1 MGKCLLFTLLTLL
14 FLAGSIGWSQKEVG
28 LEKWKGELLKLH
40 QMDRQAHFKTDP
52 DLLLSHHPE
61 EFIAVSQG
69 KVSRRQKADTRNTFE
84 TYFKDATYYEWD
96 DLEPPIVR
104 VSNDGS
110 MGWII
115 TRLKVRRTQ
124 KDLTGVEREQK
135 FVYAGI
141 MTYEKRN
148 KKWIKVANVSTFE

>member
-1 MGKCLLFTLLTLL
+1 MLKYVLFTLLLL
-14 FLAGSIGWSQKEVG
+14 VGSIGFWSQNSVD
-28 LEKWKGELLKLH
+28 LEKAKAELLKLH
-40 QMDRQAHFKTDP
+40 QMDRQAHFKTGP

-84 TYFKDATYYEWD
+84 TYFKDATYHEWD

-124 KDLTGVEREQK
+124 KDATGVEREQK

-141 MTYEKRN
+141 MTYQKHDG
-148 KKWIKVANVSTFE
+148 KWIKVANVSTFE